1 MKRVLLLSTSTV
13 HGSGYLDYC
22 AEEIVDFLGG
32 AARTVLFVP
41 FALKNRDGYAA
52 KARERFRAMGFELL
66 SIHEFVQTKAAREAL
81 ERAEAVFVGGG
92 NTFRLLAALHE
103 RSLLGA
109 IRDRVLAGA
118 PYLGSSA
125 GANLAC
131 PTIMTTNDMPI
142 VQPPSFE
149 ALGLVPFQVNPH
161 YVDPDPSSTLMAE
174 TREQRIREYHEEN
187 PLPVVG
193 LREGAMLRVEGT
205 SLLLEGNAGARVFLK
220 GADPREFSPG
230 DRLDFLL
237 GA

>member
-1 MKRVLLLSTSTV
+1 MKRLLLVSSSAV
-13 HGSGYLDYC
+13 HGSGYLDHC

-32 AARTVLFVP
+32 VARSVLFVP
-41 FALKNRDGYAA
+41 FALKNRDAYAA

-66 SIHEFVQTKAAREAL
+66 SIHEFVQTKVAREAL
-81 ERAEAVFVGGG
+81 ERSESLFVGGG

-109 IRDRVLAGA
+109 IRERVGAGM

-149 ALGLVPFQVNPH
+149 ALALVPFQVNPH
-161 YVDPDPSSTLMAE
+161 YLDPDPSSTHMAE

-205 SLLLEGNAGARVFLK
+205 SILLEGRAGARVFLK
-220 GADPREFSPG
+220 GEDPREFSPG

>member
-1 MKRVLLLSTSTV
+1 VKRVLLVSSSAV
-13 HGSGYLDYC
+13 HGSGYLDHC

-32 AARTVLFVP
+32 TARTVLFVP
-41 FALKNRDGYAA
+41 FALKNRDAYAA

-103 RSLLGA
+103 RSLLAA
-109 IRDRVLAGA
+109 IRDRVLGGA

-161 YVDPDPSSTLMAE
+161 YFDPDPSSTLMAE

-187 PLPVVG
+187 PLAVVG

-205 SLLLEGNAGARVFLK
+205 SLLLEGKAGAKVFLK
-220 GADPREFSPG
+220 GEDPREFSPG